1 MKHQVDHRDSDH
13 RLAAVGQH
21 LVVFAVPAVSA
32 QPRERPLHD
41 PPLGQHLE
49 PGQVVAAFDD
59 FQEPA
64 TQLSGPFDQLAGI
77 APVGPD
83 QLQPREQADE
93 FVQDQLGPVAVLD
106 IARMYDNRN
115 NQAERID
122 DNVPFP
128 AVDLLS
134 RVVAVHPPFSV
145 VFTDWLSMT
154 AADGVDCLPAAR
166 RTCSRR
172 RS

>member
-13 RLAAVGQH
+13 RLAAAGQH
-21 LVVFAVPAVSA
+21 LVVFAVATVSA
-32 QPRERPLHD
+32 QPCESPLHD

-49 PGQVVAAFDD
+49 SGDVVAAFDD
-59 FQEPA
+59 LQKPA
-64 TQLSGPFDQLAGI
+64 AQLLGPFDQLAGI
-77 APVGPD
+77 SSVGPD
-83 QLQPREQADE
+83 QLQPREQAGE
-93 FVQDQLGPVAVLD
+93 FPQDQLGAVAILD
-106 IARMYDNRN
+106 IACMYDNRN
-115 NQAERID
+115 NQAEGID
-122 DNVPFP
+122 DNVPLS
-128 AVDLLS
+128 AVDLLP
-134 RVVAVHPPFSV
+134 RIVTVYPPFSV